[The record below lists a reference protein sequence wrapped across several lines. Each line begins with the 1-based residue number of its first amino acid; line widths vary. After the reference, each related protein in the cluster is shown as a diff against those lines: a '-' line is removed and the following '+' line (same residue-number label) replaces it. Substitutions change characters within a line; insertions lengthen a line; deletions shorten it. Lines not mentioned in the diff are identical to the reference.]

1 MNLDLLEALL
11 FVQSE
16 PVPLAQIGLWMGVD
30 ADGAGSLVHALAA
43 RLAERGSGLTVQRV
57 AGGVRL
63 TTHPALADQLL
74 ERLQYQG
81 PEPLSHASW
90 EVLAVVAYRQPV
102 TRMEI
107 EAIRQTGSERA
118 IETLVHR
125 ELIEE
130 VGRKEAP
137 GRPILYG
144 TTRQFL
150 TQFGL
155 ERLSELPSIV
165 QEPESPA

>member
-16 PVPLAQIGLWMGVD
+16 PVALTQVGLWLGVD
-30 ADGAGSLVHALAA
+30 DQAA
-43 RLAERGSGLTVQRV
+43 RAEIEALQELLISRGSGLTVQWV
-57 AGGVRL
+57 AGGIRL
-63 TTHPALADQLL
+63 TTHPQLHSKL
-74 ERLQYQG
+74 TARLQYRA

-102 TRMEI
+102 TRLEI
-107 EAIRQTGSERA
+107 EAIRQTGSESA
-118 IETLVHR
+118 IETLVQR
-125 ELIEE
+125 ELIQE

-144 TTRQFL
+144 TTGRFL
-150 TQFGL
+150 AQFGL
-155 ERLSELPSIV
+155 ESLADLPSIS
-165 QEPESPA
+165 QDSGPSA